1 MTKKAKVEQF
11 DAVARERDNFM
22 CALHDVLNNQVTWG
36 EWVKEHDGAGKYRA
50 GLSRETLLLLTFRH
64 PNQSDHTTAYD
75 LDSELVRLRYLRI
88 GSETWEPVLQA
99 IRNAQQKAQV
109 AA

>member
-1 MTKKAKVEQF
+1 MYADYNADHEQSAPRGR
-11 DAVARERDNFM
+11 DEQTELAQARNWF
-22 CALHDVLNNQVTWG
+22 
-36 EWVKEHDGAGKYRA
+36 KYEA
-50 GLSRETLLLLTFRH
+50 IQDHAFVSRCFQS
-64 PNQSDHTTAYD
+64 NQSDHTTAYD
-75 LDSELVRLRYLRI
+75 LDSELVKLRYLRI